1 MGQSYEVE
9 RVNGISFATECVNR
23 NSYGT
28 IYLWRLTSAFF
39 FFWVKEQFFIM
50 IIISNLL

>member
-39 FFWVKEQFFIM
+39 FFFGSKNNF
-50 IIISNLL
+50 LL